1 MKTEDS
7 NPKRDGEHQETH
19 RLDAHPEQHLIE
31 GHPEQEYLP
40 PYNEPT
46 AKAAADGIEGAK
58 VTEEPVDVASTADVQ
73 EARGVFG
80 NAARVALGIIA
91 ALVVCAIL
99 FWRPGTPQDVPAVA
113 SSDINSGAVATM
125 PAGAIPTYTAVAV
138 PTSDPGTPIANQAS
152 AGVVKPNAVVV
163 YLFNTDSSG
172 IPETDALTALANAA
186 NQTGKTVVIKAYT
199 DETGRPAYN
208 QRLSE
213 RRAKAVSDYMASHG
227 VPAKQISAKG
237 YGPTHA
243 FATNALDRRAEV
255 SLK

>member
-7 NPKRDGEHQETH
+7 NPRPNGEHQETH
-19 RLDAHPEQHLIE
+19 RLNAHPEPQLIE
-31 GHPEQEYLP
+31 GHPTPECLP
-40 PYNEPT
+40 PHNESCP
-46 AKAAADGIEGAK
+46 KAAAAAAGASA
-58 VTEEPVDVASTADVQ
+58 TGAQHIDPAPTSDVQ

-80 NAARVALGIIA
+80 NAARVALGILA

-99 FWRPGTPQDVPAVA
+99 FWRPGTPQNSPLTA
-113 SSDINSGAVATM
+113 SSDVRTGAAAPI
-125 PAGAIPTYTAVAV
+125 PAGAIPQYTAVAI
-138 PTSDPGTPIANQAS
+138 PTTDPGTPVATKGYSGAVQ
-152 AGVVKPNAVVV
+152 PNAVVV

-172 IPETDALTALANAA
+172 IPETAALTAMAEAA

-199 DETGRPAYN
+199 DETGRAAYN

-227 VPAKQISAKG
+227 VPARQINAKG

-243 FATNALDRRAEV
+243 YASNALDRRAEV
-255 SLK
+255 SLR